1 MDRILT
7 QFMIILLMPIFGF
20 AQDLESFEHFCVL
33 KKVLPMFKIANG
45 ETSVNITAIKVV
57 YKKRRITTGYSAQLI
72 FISEKTQ
79 ESFPLDENNRLVN
92 LKDKAFFVRAKRE
105 NAVKDCLAEGNLKLE
120 QALKEE
126 RKPSSLYDRRQ
137 PAQAGLD
144 SVATANTSVRNT
156 MPSEEDA
163 VSKKKLID
171 RDGKPC
177 VNVKCT
183 TNPKTTSSGVV
194 SASAPKK

>member
-1 MDRILT
+1 MGRILT
-7 QFMIILLMPIFGF
+7 QFMIIILVPLSSFS
-20 AQDLESFEHFCVL
+20 QDLESFEHLCPL
-33 KKVLPMFKIANG
+33 KKVLPMFKISSG
-45 ETSVNITAIKVV
+45 ETSVNISTIKVV

-72 FISEKTQ
+72 FISDKTQ

-105 NAVKDCLAEGNLKLE
+105 NAVKDCLAEGNLKLQ
-120 QALKEE
+120 QALKKDRE
-126 RKPSSLYDRRQ
+126 PSALDRRQ

-144 SVATANTSVRNT
+144 SVAVANTSVKNT
-156 MPSEEDA
+156 VPSEEDA

-171 RDGKPC
+171 REGKPC

-183 TNPKTTSSGVV
+183 TNPQKNSSIVPV
-194 SASAPKK
+194 AVPRK